1 MRRDPLI
8 SATSY
13 LTNRSPN
20 NCRTTELLQ
29 LEFNSLKYPAHGAV
43 PEFGGVAVAIDTKR
57 DLRTKG
63 DTMKKTL
70 LIFAMLLS
78 SFAFV
83 PSTQAAEVK
92 SGAVLNAPQLRI
104 QIGRRHRRNWERRR
118 DWAYGDRVGYGR
130 TFTRDVRYGFRT
142 YRETY
147 QVVNGRTMLIS
158 RVRLY

>member
-1 MRRDPLI
+1 
-8 SATSY
+8 
-13 LTNRSPN
+13 
-20 NCRTTELLQ
+20 
-29 LEFNSLKYPAHGAV
+29 
-43 PEFGGVAVAIDTKR
+43 
-57 DLRTKG
+57 
-63 DTMKKTL
+63 MKKML

-92 SGAVLNAPQLRI
+92 SGAVLNSPQLRI